1 VTGWRSAANRLHTVP
16 VTDAPLPTNT
26 PETHAGDEPTWW
38 RHGVVYQVYPRS
50 FADANGDGIG
60 DLEGI
65 RSRLPYLRELGVDA
79 IWICP
84 WYPSPLNDG
93 GYDVVDY
100 RDIDPRF
107 GTLADAEALI
117 ADAHGLDMRVV
128 IDIVP
133 NHTSSEHPWFRA
145 ALAAAPGS
153 PERARYIFRE
163 GKGENGEEPPNNWL
177 AVFGGPGWRRVPD
190 GQWYLHLF
198 DSTQPDLDWTNEE
211 VRAEF
216 DDIFRYWL
224 DRGVDGFRI
233 DVAHSL
239 TKDQTFPD
247 LELSDDILS
256 SEPVTARHPH
266 WDRDDLH
273 DIVRRWRRILDDCG
287 RDVMMVAEA
296 WVSPERLPLYLRPD
310 EYHQS
315 FNFGFLVTPWEHD
328 SAFAAIDRAVREAAA
343 VGSTPTWTLSNHD
356 VMRHA
361 SRYGLPIGTNWRTW
375 PLTGPADLLDA
386 QAGLRRARAA
396 TLLMLALPGSAYL
409 YQGEELGLPEVWD
422 LPPEVLDD
430 PVWENSG
437 HAQKGRDGCRVPLPW
452 TVDRPSFGFGDAEPW
467 LPQPDSFGGLSVEAQ
482 RGAPGSTLE
491 MYRAALAERSAHM
504 CSDET
509 LAWLDLGD
517 DVLAFRRG
525 SGAVCVVNFGPT
537 TIELPA
543 GQVIVATTDVSDG
556 LPTDAAVWVLPG

>member
-1 VTGWRSAANRLHTVP
+1 MIP
-16 VTDAPLPTNT
+16 VASDSVA
-26 PETHAGDEPTWW
+26 TWW
-38 RHGVVYQVYPRS
+38 RHGVVYQIYPRS
-50 FADANGDGIG
+50 FADANGDGTG

-65 RSRLPYLRELGVDA
+65 RSRLPYLRQLGVDA

-107 GTLADAEALI
+107 GTLAHAEALI
-117 ADAHGLDMRVV
+117 ADAHSMDIRVV

-133 NHTSSEHPWFRA
+133 NHTSSEHPWFQA

-153 PERARYIFRE
+153 PDRDRYIFRE
-163 GKGENGEEPPNNWL
+163 GKGPNGDLPPNNWR
-177 AVFGGPGWRRVPD
+177 AVFGGPGWRQVAD

-198 DSTQPDLDWTNEE
+198 DSTQPDLNWTNEE

-216 DDIFRYWL
+216 DEIFRYWL

-239 TKDQTFPD
+239 MKDQTFPD
-247 LELSDDILS
+247 LEFSDDILS
-256 SEPVTARHPH
+256 SEPAAARHPH
-266 WDRDDLH
+266 WDRDELH
-273 DIVRRWRRILDDCG
+273 DIVRRWRRILDECG

-315 FNFGFLVTPWEHD
+315 FNFEFLVTAWERD
-328 SAFAAIDRAVREAAA
+328 SAQAAIDHALGAAAA
-343 VGSTPTWTLSNHD
+343 VGATSTWTLSNHD

-361 SRYGLPIGTNWRTW
+361 TRHGLPIGTNWRTW
-375 PLTGPADLLDA
+375 PLTGPVEALDSE
-386 QAGLRRARAA
+386 AGLRRARAA
-396 TLLMLALPGSAYL
+396 TLLLLGLPGSAYI

-437 HAQKGRDGCRVPLPW
+437 RQQKGRDGCRVPIPW
-452 TVDRPSFGFGDAEPW
+452 TVDGPSFGFGDSFAW
-467 LPQPDSFGGLSVEAQ
+467 LPQPAAFGELSVQAQ
-482 RGAPGSTLE
+482 QGRPGSTLE
-491 MYRAALAERSAHM
+491 LYRAALAARRLYM
-504 CSDET
+504 RSDET
-509 LAWLDLGD
+509 LEWIDLGRH
-517 DVLAFRRG
+517 VLAFRRG
-525 SGAVCVVNFGPT
+525 SGAVSITNFGSSSVD
-537 TIELPA
+537 LPP
-543 GQVIVATTDVSDG
+543 GEVIVATTDVSKG
-556 LPTDAAVWVLPG
+556 LPTDATAWVLPNEKEP

>member
-1 VTGWRSAANRLHTVP
+1 MTADRSS
-16 VTDAPLPTNT
+16 DAS
-26 PETHAGDEPTWW
+26 WW
-38 RHGVVYQVYPRS
+38 RHSVVYQVYPRS
-50 FADANGDGIG
+50 FADGNGDGTG
-60 DLEGI
+60 DIAGI
-65 RSRLPYLRELGVDA
+65 RSRLPYLDALGVDA

-93 GYDVVDY
+93 GYDVIDY

-117 ADAHGLDMRVV
+117 TEAHALGIRVV

-133 NHTSSEHPWFRA
+133 NHTSSDHPWFQA

-153 PERARYIFRE
+153 PERDRYIFRE
-163 GKGENGEEPPNNWL
+163 GKGTNGEEPPNNWR

-198 DSTQPDLDWTNEE
+198 DSTQPDLNWTNEE
-211 VRAEF
+211 VLAEF
-216 DDIFRYWL
+216 DDIFQYWL

-239 TKDQTFPD
+239 TKDPTFPD
-247 LELSDDILS
+247 LDGSDELLS
-256 SEPVTARHPH
+256 IRLVTDHPH

-273 DIVRRWRRILDDCG
+273 EIVRRWRRVLDDCG

-315 FNFGFLVTPWEHD
+315 FNFDLLITPWQYE
-328 SAFAAIDRAVREAAA
+328 SARAAIDQAVRDAGS

-361 SRYGLPIGTNWRTW
+361 TRYGLPVGTNWRMW
-375 PLTGPADLLDA
+375 PLAGPVEALDA
-386 QAGLRRARAA
+386 EAGLRRARAA

-409 YQGEELGLPEVWD
+409 YQGEELGMPEVWD

-437 HAQKGRDGCRVPLPW
+437 HQQKGRDGCRVPLPW
-452 TVDRPSFGFGDAEPW
+452 TVDGPSFGFGAGDPW
-467 LPQPDSFGGLSVEAQ
+467 LPQPAWFGGLSVEAQ
-482 RGAPGSTLE
+482 GGVEGSTLE
-491 MYRAALAERSAHM
+491 LYRAALAARTTHLRN
-504 CSDET
+504 DET
-509 LAWLDLGD
+509 LEWLDLGD

-525 SGAVCVVNFGPT
+525 SGVVCVVNFGATPVT
-537 TIELPA
+537 LPA
-543 GQVIVATTDVSDG
+543 GEVIVASVDVTDG
-556 LPTDAAVWVLPG
+556 LPTDATAWVGPA

>member
-1 VTGWRSAANRLHTVP
+1 MP
-16 VTDAPLPTNT
+16 VTDATLPTDI
-26 PETHAGDEPTWW
+26 PETDPGDEPTWW

-50 FADANGDGIG
+50 FADANGDGTG

-117 ADAHGLDMRVV
+117 ADAHALEIRVV

-153 PERARYIFRE
+153 PERARYIFRD
-163 GKGENGEEPPNNWL
+163 GKGANGKQPPTNWL
-177 AVFGGPGWRRVPD
+177 AVFGGPGWRQVPD

-224 DRGVDGFRI
+224 ARGVDGFRI

-239 TKDQTFPD
+239 MKDQTFPD
-247 LELSDDILS
+247 IELSDDILS
-256 SEPVTARHPH
+256 SEPVVAQHPH
-266 WDRDDLH
+266 WDRDDVH
-273 DIVRRWRRILDDCG
+273 EIIRRWRRILDDCG

-296 WVSPERLPLYLRPD
+296 WVAPDRLPLYLRPD

-315 FNFGFLVTPWEHD
+315 FNFGFLVTPWERG

-356 VMRHA
+356 VMRHVT
-361 SRYGLPIGTNWRTW
+361 RYGLPTETNWRTW

-386 QAGLRRARAA
+386 EAGLRRARAA

-437 HAQKGRDGCRVPLPW
+437 HEQKGRDGCRVPLPW
-452 TVDRPSFGFGDAEPW
+452 TLDGPSFGFGDALPW
-467 LPQPDSFGGLSVEAQ
+467 LPQPDFFGALSVEAQ
-482 RGAPGSTLE
+482 RDVPGSTLE
-491 MYRAALAERSAHM
+491 LYRAALATRSTCM
-504 CSDET
+504 RSDET
-509 LAWLDLGD
+509 LEWLDLGEE
-517 DVLAFRRG
+517 VLAFRRG
-525 SGAVCVVNFGPT
+525 SGVVCVVNFGPDA
-537 TIELPA
+537 IDLPD
-543 GQVIVATTDVSDG
+543 GEVLVATTDVSAG
-556 LPTDAAVWVLPG
+556 LPTDATAWVLPA

>member
-1 VTGWRSAANRLHTVP
+1 M
-16 VTDAPLPTNT
+16 TDAASPTNSS
-26 PETHAGDEPTWW
+26 THGAGSTPTWW

-50 FADANGDGIG
+50 FADADGDGTG

-79 IWICP
+79 IWVCP

-107 GTLADAEALI
+107 GTLAQAEALI
-117 ADAHGLDMRVV
+117 ADAHAHDIRVV

-145 ALAAAPGS
+145 ALDAAPGS

-163 GKGENGEEPPNNWL
+163 GKGPNGDEPPNNWR

-239 TKDQTFPD
+239 TKDQAFPD
-247 LELSDDILS
+247 LAVSDELLATDH
-256 SEPVTARHPH
+256 VANHPH

-273 DIVRRWRRILDDCG
+273 DIVRRWRRILDNCG

-296 WVSPERLPLYLRPD
+296 WVAPERLPLYLRPD

-315 FNFGFLVTPWEHD
+315 FNFDFLITPWERD
-328 SAFAAIDRAVREAAA
+328 SAFAAVDRAVREAGA

-361 SRYGLPIGTNWRTW
+361 TRYGLPIGTNWRRW
-375 PLTGPADLLDA
+375 PSTGPVELLDA
-386 QAGLRRARAA
+386 EAGRRRARAA
-396 TLLMLALPGSAYL
+396 TLLLLALPGSAYR

-430 PVWENSG
+430 PTWENSG
-437 HAQKGRDGCRVPLPW
+437 HELKGRDGCRVPLPW
-452 TVDRPSFGFGDAEPW
+452 TVDGPSFGFGGGAPW
-467 LPQPDSFGGLSVEAQ
+467 LPQPEWFGALSVEAQ
-482 RGAPGSTLE
+482 QGVAGSTLE
-491 MYRAALAERSAHM
+491 LYRAALAARNTHM
-504 CSDET
+504 RNDEQ
-509 LAWLDLGD
+509 LEWLDLGD
-517 DVLAFRRG
+517 EVIAFRRG
-525 SGAVCVVNFGPT
+525 SGAVCVVNFGTSPVA
-537 TIELPA
+537 LPP
-543 GQVIVATTDVSDG
+543 GEVIVATTTVTDG
-556 LPTDAAVWVLPG
+556 LPTDATAWIVPG

>member
-1 VTGWRSAANRLHTVP
+1 MTADSSS
-16 VTDAPLPTNT
+16 DAS
-26 PETHAGDEPTWW
+26 WW
-38 RHGVVYQVYPRS
+38 RNSVVYQVYPRS
-50 FADANGDGIG
+50 FADGNGDGTG
-60 DLEGI
+60 DIPGI
-65 RSRLPYLRELGVDA
+65 RSRLPYLDTLGVDA

-117 ADAHGLDMRVV
+117 ADAHALGIRVV

-133 NHTSSEHPWFRA
+133 NHTSSDHPWFQA

-153 PERARYIFRE
+153 PERARYVFRE
-163 GKGENGEEPPNNWL
+163 GKGANGSEPPNNWR

-198 DSTQPDLDWTNEE
+198 DSTQPDLNWTNEE

-239 TKDQTFPD
+239 TKDPLFPD
-247 LELSDDILS
+247 IEVTDDLLSIRL
-256 SEPVTARHPH
+256 VTDHPH

-273 DIVRRWRRILDDCG
+273 EIVRRWRRILDDCE

-315 FNFGFLVTPWEHD
+315 FNFDLLITPWQYE
-328 SAFAAIDRAVREAAA
+328 SARAAIDQAVRDAGS

-361 SRYGLPIGTNWRTW
+361 TRYGLPVGINWRMW
-375 PLTGPADLLDA
+375 PLAGPVEALDPE
-386 QAGLRRARAA
+386 AGLRRARAA

-437 HAQKGRDGCRVPLPW
+437 HQQKGRDGCRVPLPW
-452 TVDRPSFGFGDAEPW
+452 TVDGPSFGFGAGDPW
-467 LPQPDSFGGLSVEAQ
+467 LPQPAWFGELSVEAQ
-482 RGAPGSTLE
+482 GGLEGSTLE
-491 MYRAALAERSAHM
+491 LYRAALAARSTHLRN
-504 CSDET
+504 DET
-509 LAWLDLGD
+509 LEWLDLGD

-525 SGAVCVVNFGPT
+525 SGMVCVVNFGATP
-537 TIELPA
+537 IALPA
-543 GQVIVATTDVSDG
+543 GEVILATVDVTDG
-556 LPTDAAVWVLPG
+556 LPTDATVWVMPA

>member
-1 VTGWRSAANRLHTVP
+1 VP
-16 VTDAPLPTNT
+16 VTDATLPTDI
-26 PETHAGDEPTWW
+26 PETDPGDEPTWW

-50 FADANGDGIG
+50 FADANGDGTG

-117 ADAHGLDMRVV
+117 ADAHALEIRVV

-153 PERARYIFRE
+153 PERARYIFRD
-163 GKGENGEEPPNNWL
+163 GKGANGKQPPTNWL

-224 DRGVDGFRI
+224 ARGVDGFRI

-239 TKDQTFPD
+239 MKDQTFPD
-247 LELSDDILS
+247 IELSDDILS
-256 SEPVTARHPH
+256 SEPVVAQHPH
-266 WDRDDLH
+266 WDRDDVH
-273 DIVRRWRRILDDCG
+273 EIIRRWRRILDECG

-296 WVSPERLPLYLRPD
+296 WVAPDRLPLYLRPD

-315 FNFGFLVTPWEHD
+315 FNFGFLVTPWERG

-361 SRYGLPIGTNWRTW
+361 TRYGLPTETNWRTW

-386 QAGLRRARAA
+386 EAGLRRARAA

-437 HAQKGRDGCRVPLPW
+437 HEQKGRDGCRVPLPW
-452 TVDRPSFGFGDAEPW
+452 TLDGPSFGFGDALPW
-467 LPQPDSFGGLSVEAQ
+467 LPQPDFFGALSVEAQ
-482 RGAPGSTLE
+482 RDVPGSTLE
-491 MYRAALAERSAHM
+491 LYRAALATRSTCM
-504 CSDET
+504 RSDET
-509 LAWLDLGD
+509 LEWLDLGEE
-517 DVLAFRRG
+517 VLAFRRG
-525 SGAVCVVNFGPT
+525 SGVVCVVNFGPAA
-537 TIELPA
+537 IALPD
-543 GQVIVATTDVSDG
+543 GEVLVATTDVSAG
-556 LPTDAAVWVLPG
+556 LPTDATAWVLPGRLPVRRASR